1 LKNPESARSAQI
13 RMAIVEDDTLL
24 REELACFF
32 TGAGLAVHEA
42 NGYHTLLDVLQDTSI
57 DVVVLDLNLPGMNG
71 YDIAKRLKVLSP
83 LLGIVM
89 LTARAGKQDKLRG
102 YDVGADIY
110 FAKPVDPDELLAAV
124 KSLAARV
131 RGNANAAQVDTLH
144 VKQLTLVNPSGQ
156 SVALSA
162 VEAVILKSLAFSP
175 EQTLD
180 VCNLQNGL
188 EDKFQ
193 DRPFTKRALE
203 NLLSRLRKKLLQGFE
218 GERDPIRAIRG
229 LGYQLTWAIE
239 VVE

>member
-1 LKNPESARSAQI
+1 MTNPESARSAQI

-32 TGAGLAVHEA
+32 TGAGLTVHEA
-42 NGYHTLLDVLQDTSI
+42 NGYQTLLDVLQDTSI

-83 LLGIVM
+83 LMGIVM

-131 RGNANAAQVDTLH
+131 RGNANAAQVYTLH
-144 VKQLTLVNPSGQ
+144 VKQLTLVSPSGQ
-156 SVALSA
+156 SVPLSA
-162 VEAVILKSLAFSP
+162 VEAIILKSLAFSP

-180 VCNLQNGL
+180 VCHLQNGL

-203 NLLSRLRKKLLQGFE
+203 NLLSRLRKKLLQGFD
-218 GERDPIRAIRG
+218 GELDPIRAIRG